1 MIPAINRKPIG
12 EATAQVDLKTKLEAR
27 TQGKTFTVP
36 KEVLDAA
43 ARNTGPELIL
53 NPQPSA
59 TPQILAPGKCMLGL
73 LGFFVLLF
81 LGFLAM
87 WKGLITTPEDN
98 DSSQSTGWA
107 GWCDY
112 FPKLPPGNRK

>member
-1 MIPAINRKPIG
+1 MIHSRPGYTPRTSDKQVAKLQPDMIPAINRKPIG

-59 TPQILAPGKCMLGL
+59 TPQILSPGK
-73 LGFFVLLF
+73 
-81 LGFLAM
+81 
-87 WKGLITTPEDN
+87 
-98 DSSQSTGWA
+98 
-107 GWCDY
+107 
-112 FPKLPPGNRK
+112 